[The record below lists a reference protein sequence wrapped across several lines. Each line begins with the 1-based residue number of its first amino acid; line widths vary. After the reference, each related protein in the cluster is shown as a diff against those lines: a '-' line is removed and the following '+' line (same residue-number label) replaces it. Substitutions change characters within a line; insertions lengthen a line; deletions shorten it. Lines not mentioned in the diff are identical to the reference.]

1 MKLPALMEIRILY
14 SSQIQ
19 N

>member
-1 MKLPALMEIRILY
+1 MKLPALMVIKILY

-19 N
+19 K